1 MLSLTRSLILNG
13 NVVTTLTKAKAT
25 RPYVERLITVSK
37 EDSVANRRSTAA
49 KTGNDAKVIAKLYKE
64 LGDLYSKVD
73 ETDDARQSYETA
85 LELDPKDEITRKKLQ
100 ALEK

>member
-37 EDSVANRRSTAA
+37 QDSVANRRSTAA

-64 LGDLYSKVD
+64 LGPKYKERKGGYTRIVKLGKIGAASM
-73 ETDDARQSYETA
+73 ESARI
-85 LELDPKDEITRKKLQ
+85 ELV
-100 ALEK
+100 